1 MGKIIEPLPHKSSW
15 SSQIFFSW
23 LVILLPPAIYFYL
36 IYSYSLN
43 LPFADDFTILSQAI
57 SIFQS
62 ANLSENLSI
71 LFSQDGE
78 HRLAFSRLA
87 YTLSYILLGEVNFK
101 FLVIF
106 GNTSLL
112 ALLYLFLKTLKVP
125 HTNLLYFV
133 PVSILLFQLQFWK
146 NMIWAQSALHHQ
158 YILFFTGLTFY
169 FLSKN
174 SNRGFYCGFFFAI
187 VSVFTQGSGLGTI
200 FLGWIILLIGKR
212 YQQSVIWA
220 VGTFLVGLFY
230 FKNFHTITNV
240 YAGTQS
246 LAGFNNLLIYFFAFL
261 GSALPFD
268 NMYVAVGLGVL
279 LSLYLCFLTGEKYF
293 TKNSTVYMF
302 MVYIFFIAAL
312 VAIARSDLGVENVF
326 SPRYKIDSIILTILV
341 YMSLAERFSPFTDKF
356 RKFVMCGILLATVSY
371 FISFKPGKFSLETR
385 NKSLVWLTNQWI
397 NTNHGFYFSPGEPG
411 AHDRIANSKLLR
423 AIEGRFYKLPHK
435 ILNIPDKGYSTSVTL
450 PKTCVAEKQ
459 KTFRAKFSVIPIGPE
474 TNPYLV
480 RLEGMIHSPI
490 PNELD
495 NKSAIHLILKSRDR
509 VYIFETHPQ
518 QYLEGSVFFENQSFN
533 AGFIALIPFEKIENG
548 LYRIGFCYGET
559 IRFEEKFF
567 LKKEGRFIMANQS

>member
-15 SSQIFFSW
+15 SSQNFFSW

-57 SIFQS
+57 RIIQS
-62 ANLSENLSI
+62 TNFSEQFSL
-71 LFSQDGE
+71 LFASHNE
-78 HRLAFSRLA
+78 HRVAFTRLAF
-87 YTLSYILLGEVNFK
+87 TLSYALFGEIDFS
-101 FLVIF
+101 FLIF
-106 GNTSLL
+106 IGNAALV
-112 ALLYLFLKTLKVP
+112 ALLYLFFKMLNIR
-125 HTNLLYFV
+125 HGNLIYFI
-133 PVSILLFQLQFWK
+133 PISILLFQLQFWK
-146 NMIWAQSALHHQ
+146 NMTWAASSLQHQ
-158 YILFFTGLTFY
+158 YILLFTGLTFY
-169 FLSKN
+169 LLSKK
-174 SNRGFYCGFFFAI
+174 SNPGFYSAFFFAVI
-187 VSVFTQGSGLGTI
+187 SVFTHGGGWVTI
-200 FLGWIILLIGKR
+200 FLGWVILLIQKR
-212 YQQSVIWA
+212 YQKGSIWA
-220 VGTFLVGLFY
+220 GGVLLLGFFY
-230 FKNFHTITNV
+230 FKNFHSNTNV
-240 YAGTQS
+240 FSGIQS
-246 LAGFNNLLIYFFAFL
+246 LEGFKNFLMFYSAFL
-261 GSALPFD
+261 GSS
-268 NMYVAVGLGVL
+268 
-279 LSLYLCFLTGEKYF
+279 LSLDKMYIAAGFGVILSFYLCYLTWDKYF
-293 TKNSTVYMF
+293 EKNITVFMF
-302 MVYIFFIAAL
+302 MVYIFLNAIL
-312 VAIARSDLGVENVF
+312 VAMARSGLAVENVF
-326 SPRYKIDSIILTILV
+326 APRYKIVSVILIVLV
-341 YMSLAERFSPFTDKF
+341 YVSLAERFSPIANKF
-356 RKFVMCGILLATVSY
+356 RNFVAIGVLVATVSY
-371 FISFKPGKFSLETR
+371 LVSFKPGKDNLETR
-385 NKSLVWLTNQWI
+385 TKSLTWLANQWV